1 MILIRQMPMQ
11 MVRKLELAVKAQT
24 YENRC
29 GIILDV
35 RNSYIEKIKEELKD
49 YWSLEIEVL

>member
-1 MILIRQMPMQ
+1 MQ
-11 MVRKLELAVKAQT
+11 IVRKLELTVKEQT
-24 YENRC
+24 YDNRC

-35 RNSYIEKIKEELKD
+35 RNSYIDKIREELKE